1 MKSRSTG
8 ESARTR
14 PTALR
19 PAAGLLMVALTG
31 ALSGQSAPISGA
43 GRLTRE
49 GVARAQM
56 VVDSVFL
63 DRTSTAGTI
72 EGGDWASYLLA
83 RLGVTPF
90 PDSSQFLVAVD
101 STHITFSGR
110 IRDLPAEARAM
121 IGPLSALVDSNTVLV
136 ADIVQVPANKG
147 LAHFRLRGVS
157 VGGFPVPDLV
167 LHSMLLD
174 IGERYPALTES
185 GRDLYVEIPPDG
197 RVALVPGGVLL
208 TAPPRSP
215 GGSHGTGG
223 KP

>member
-1 MKSRSTG
+1 MRVLAGRRRVS
-8 ESARTR
+8 
-14 PTALR
+14 LWL
-19 PAAGLLMVALTG
+19 AAVVVALG
-31 ALSGQSAPISGA
+31 PSALPGQSAPPSGA

-49 GVARAQM
+49 GVARAQV

-63 DRTSTAGTI
+63 DRKSTMGTI
-72 EGGDWASYLLA
+72 EGGDWASYLLV
-83 RLGVTPF
+83 RLGVNPF
-90 PDSSQFLVAVD
+90 PDSTEFLVAVD

-110 IRDLPAEARAM
+110 IRDLPPEAKAM

-136 ADIVQVPANKG
+136 ADIVQMPATKG
-147 LAHFRLRGVS
+147 LAHFRLRGIT

-185 GRDLYVEIPPDG
+185 GRDLYVEIPVDG
-197 RVALVPGGVLL
+197 RVTLVSGGVRL
-208 TAPPRSP
+208 TAPPPSP
-215 GGSHGTGG
+215 GGSPAGRA

>member
-1 MKSRSTG
+1 MKSRRAHTLGRKSRRVVWLLAG
-8 ESARTR
+8 I
-14 PTALR
+14 L
-19 PAAGLLMVALTG
+19 AAGSPSVLP
-31 ALSGQSAPISGA
+31 GQLAPSSGA

-49 GVARAQM
+49 GVVRAQA

-63 DRTSTAGTI
+63 DRKSTVGTI
-72 EGGDWASYLLA
+72 EGGDWASYLLV
-83 RLGVTPF
+83 RLGVSPF
-90 PDSSQFLVAVD
+90 PDSTEFLVAVD
-101 STHITFSGR
+101 SSHITFSGR
-110 IRDLPAEARAM
+110 IRDLPPDARAM

-136 ADIVQVPANKG
+136 ADIVQLPANKG

-197 RVALVPGGVLL
+197 RVTLVSGGVRL
-208 TAPPRSP
+208 TAPPPAP
-215 GGSHGTGG
+215 GGSPSKDG
-223 KP
+223 KA